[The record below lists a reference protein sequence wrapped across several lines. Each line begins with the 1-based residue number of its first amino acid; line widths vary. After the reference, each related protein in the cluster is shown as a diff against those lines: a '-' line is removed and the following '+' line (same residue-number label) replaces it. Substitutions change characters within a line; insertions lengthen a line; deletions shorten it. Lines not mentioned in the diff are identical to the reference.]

1 MIWQYVKRVLN
12 ERYFDNSLRDVPV
25 FEVDFDGDQLG
36 DCETW
41 EEYDMVHVTIKRG
54 LSPREALGVLL
65 HEMCH
70 QSVYEQYGAEVEA
83 HGPEWIA
90 EMVRVGFP
98 DPDEHSIDLFSTEEA
113 EEILRT
119 SQEDEKWRYE
129 LW

>member
-12 ERYFDNSLRDVPV
+12 ARYFNDSLRDAPV
-25 FEVDFDGDQLG
+25 FEEDFEGDQLG

-41 EEYDMVHVTIKRG
+41 EEYDMVHVTIRRG
-54 LSPREALGVLL
+54 LSVREALGVLL

-90 EMVRVGFP
+90 EMVRVGFS
-98 DPDEHSIDLFSTEEA
+98 DPDEHSIDFFSNEEA
-113 EEILRT
+113 DEIVQV
-119 SQEDEKWRYE
+119 SQEDERWRYE